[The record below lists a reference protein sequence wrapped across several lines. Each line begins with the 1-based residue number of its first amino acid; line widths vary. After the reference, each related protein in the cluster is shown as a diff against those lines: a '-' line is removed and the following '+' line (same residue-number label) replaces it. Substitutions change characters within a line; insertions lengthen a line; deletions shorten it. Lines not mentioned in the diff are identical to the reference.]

1 MNINKTNDNHTL
13 VENANLIKDKRN
25 CTNEI
30 SPIDKWWDLIHS
42 DSNLIETKKKLSQV
56 YESNLPALGELIFSS
71 ACQYRC
77 QHCFYH
83 SDYSKFNSNM
93 SLKQWKTIINDI
105 YDNLGI
111 RTFVHCGR
119 SIDSTGIEALKWM
132 RQSFNDLKIGL
143 IDNGISLIPYL
154 DELDD
159 IQPDW
164 IDISFDGMEEEHDL
178 QRGKLGSFKKALTTI
193 NYINQKDIAPKINI
207 LICLTRVNKDSV
219 INLIEFMNHKGFK
232 NYFIFPVS
240 TFDDYHPFN
249 ELRVPGVD
257 FVEFIQK
264 LYLSMHKFKDVW
276 VEVDMFDVEYLKD
289 IKTFYPELWKRFIP
303 EYEHLTYKKLQD
315 GNEIYINYY
324 PLSLHGIREFSV
336 NCNGDVVFP
345 QVVRKGQLSDEDVVG
360 NLLSYESPE
369 VIKRLRSSKLEFHVD
384 ALLKEKRFIGSKT

>member
-1 MNINKTNDNHTL
+1 MDTNNLNENTAHAEDN
-13 VENANLIKDKRN
+13 NLIENKMDCVN
-25 CTNEI
+25 NI
-30 SPIDKWWDLIHS
+30 APIDTWWDLIHS
-42 DSNLIETKKKLSQV
+42 DNSRIETTKMLRQV
-56 YESNLPALGELIFSS
+56 YESNLPTLGELLFTS

-83 SDYSKFNSNM
+83 ADYSKFNDNL
-93 SLKQWKTIINDI
+93 SLEQWKVIIKDI

-119 SIDSTGIEALKWM
+119 SIDKTGIETLKWM

-178 QRGKLGSFKKALTTI
+178 QRGQSGSFKKALSTI
-193 NYINQKDIAPKINI
+193 SYLNQKDSVPKISI
-207 LICLTRVNKDSV
+207 LICLTSLNKDSV

-240 TFDDYHPFN
+240 TFDDYRPFK
-249 ELRVPGVD
+249 ELRVSDMD

-264 LYLSMHKFKDVW
+264 LYLSTHKFKDIW
-276 VEVDMFDVEYLKD
+276 IEVNMFDVEYVKG
-289 IKTFYPELWKRFIP
+289 IKTFYPELWNRFIP

-336 NCNGDVVFP
+336 NCNGDVFFP
-345 QVVRKGQLSDEDVVG
+345 QVVRKGRLSDEDVVG
-360 NLLSYESPE
+360 NLLSYESSE
-369 VIKRLRSSKLEFHVD
+369 VMKRLRGSKLEFHVD
-384 ALLKEKRFIGSKT
+384 DLLKEKKVIGRET